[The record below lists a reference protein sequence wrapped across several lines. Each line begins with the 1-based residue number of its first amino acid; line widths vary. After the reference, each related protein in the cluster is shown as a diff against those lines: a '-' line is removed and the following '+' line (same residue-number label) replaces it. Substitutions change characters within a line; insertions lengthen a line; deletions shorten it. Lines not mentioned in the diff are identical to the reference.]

1 MCGIIYYYDAFQRS
15 HNKGALIYLPFILY
29 LYFENENVQWSHA
42 ILINA
47 EIINAWGTL
56 ALANSNL
63 GLII

>member
-15 HNKGALIYLPFILY
+15 HNKGAFDIFTIPIISVFWEWKI
-29 LYFENENVQWSHA
+29 QWGDA